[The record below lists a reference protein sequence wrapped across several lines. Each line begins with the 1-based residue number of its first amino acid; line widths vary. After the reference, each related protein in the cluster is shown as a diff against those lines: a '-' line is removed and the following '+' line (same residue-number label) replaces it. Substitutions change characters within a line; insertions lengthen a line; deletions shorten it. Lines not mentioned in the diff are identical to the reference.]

1 MFLTTEY
8 RCSGAKVVS
17 GGGGMLWACN
27 LNTATLLL
35 LNGNLALTVDALKM
49 TVQQCIAS
57 KSLSAQLT
65 LVLTGITGIILIRR
79 GVGGG
84 GVQPGPMVNQR
95 GVLGEPPAAVLTAVR
110 LLAAVNAP
118 VLREDVRVGE
128 GARAVRTLVRPL
140 AGVRVAVILQALAG
154 DEGLRAAVAGEQRA
168 GVQAAV
174 VLQIGRGVEAFAAV
188 AALVQLLLL
197 GLAAAVASA
206 AAAVVV
212 VAIWSREHFKGRTIT
227 SSSSSCTS
235 CTSCVHWLVA
245 LINLGIFFFFFSSF
259 CWHLLLLLVGST

>member
-1 MFLTTEY
+1 MLLTTEY
-8 RCSGAKVVS
+8 RCSSAKTVVS

-49 TVQQCIAS
+49 TVQQCLAS
-57 KSLSAQLT
+57 ESLSAQLT

-79 GVGGG
+79 GGGGGGGGG

-110 LLAAVNAP
+110 PLAAVNAP

-128 GARAVRTLVRPL
+128 GARTICTLVRPL

-188 AALVQLLLL
+188 VTQVVLLLLL
-197 GLAAAVASA
+197 GLAAAVAL

-212 VAIWSREHFKGRTIT
+212 VAAIWSRDHFKGRTIT

-245 LINLGIFFFFFSSF
+245 LIGHGIFFFFSSF
-259 CWHLLLLLVGST
+259 C

>member
-8 RCSGAKVVS
+8 RCSGAKTVVS

-49 TVQQCIAS
+49 TVQQCLAS
-57 KSLSAQLT
+57 ESLSAQLT

-79 GVGGG
+79 GGGGNG

-95 GVLGEPPAAVLTAVR
+95 GVLGEAPAAVLTAVR
-110 LLAAVNAP
+110 PLAAVNAP

-128 GARAVRTLVRPL
+128 GCRTICTLVRPL

-188 AALVQLLLL
+188 VTQVVQLLFL
-197 GLAAAVASA
+197 GLAAAAAAV

-212 VAIWSREHFKGRTIT
+212 VAAIWSREHFKGRTIT

-245 LINLGIFFFFFSSF
+245 LIGHGIFFFFFSSF
-259 CWHLLLLLVGST
+259 C

>member
-8 RCSGAKVVS
+8 RCSSAKTVVS

-35 LNGNLALTVDALKM
+35 LNANSALTVDALKM

-79 GVGGG
+79 GGGGGG

-95 GVLGEPPAAVLTAVR
+95 GVLGEAPAAVLTAVR
-110 LLAAVNAP
+110 PLAAVNAP

-128 GARAVRTLVRPL
+128 GCRTICTLVRPL

-188 AALVQLLLL
+188 VTQVVQLLFL
-197 GLAAAVASA
+197 GLAAAAGCGCCRCCCCRHLEQGALQGPHYHQQQQQLYQLYQLCSLAVRFPVLRKTA
-206 AAAVVV
+206 AFHPKPFPA
-212 VAIWSREHFKGRTIT
+212 
-227 SSSSSCTS
+227 
-235 CTSCVHWLVA
+235 
-245 LINLGIFFFFFSSF
+245 N
-259 CWHLLLLLVGST
+259 

>member
-1 MFLTTEY
+1 MFLTTEF
-8 RCSGAKVVS
+8 RCSSAKTVVS

-35 LNGNLALTVDALKM
+35 LNANLALTVDALKM
-49 TVQQCIAS
+49 AVQQCIAS
-57 KSLSAQLT
+57 ESLSAQLT
-65 LVLTGITGIILIRR
+65 LVLTGIILFRR
-79 GVGGG
+79 SGG

-95 GVLGEPPAAVLTAVR
+95 GVLGEAPAAVLTAVR
-110 LLAAVNAP
+110 PLAAVNAP

-128 GARAVRTLVRPL
+128 GARAVRTPVRPL

-154 DEGLRAAVAGEQRA
+154 DECLRAAVAGKQRA

-174 VLQIGRGVEAFAAV
+174 VLQIGRGVESFAAV
-188 AALVQLLLL
+188 AAPVQLLLL
-197 GLAAAVASA
+197 GLATAVAS

-212 VAIWSREHFKGRTIT
+212 VAAIWSRDHFKGRTIT
-227 SSSSSCTS
+227 SSSSSSCTS

-245 LINLGIFFFFFSSF
+245 FIGLGIFFFFSSF
-259 CWHLLLLLVGST
+259 C